1 MCSKTKRIKLFFI
14 AAFILFAAG
23 CGEGIEPGLDPV
35 TNPRLFG
42 FAGTIDFI
50 GDWPDSVMRTHIV
63 VFRNPLLTA
72 ADFNPLNL
80 AFVSDSI
87 PYNTQS
93 FRYFSTVNPMFPIAL
108 AGEYKYV
115 AVVQSKAISLSLN
128 REDWYVV
135 GLYQAPPNS
144 GTPAAINIPSA
155 GIVDNINIVCD
166 YNNPPPQ
173 PPGGEPR

>member
-1 MCSKTKRIKLFFI
+1 MCLKTKIKKIFLTTLLLI
-14 AAFILFAAG
+14 SLIG
-23 CGEGIEPGLDPV
+23 CEGGIDPGLDPA
-35 TNPRLFG
+35 THPRPFG

-50 GDWPDSVMRTHIV
+50 GAWPDSVMRTHIV
-63 VFRNPLLTA
+63 VFRNPLLSA

-93 FRYFSTVNPMFPIAL
+93 IRYFSTVNPLFAIATP
-108 AGEYKYV
+108 GEYKYV

-135 GLYQAPPNS
+135 GLYQVPPTS
-144 GTPAAINIPSA
+144 GTPASINVPNA
-155 GIVDNINIVCD
+155 GIVDNVNIICD

-173 PPGGEPR
+173 PPGGEPK

>member
-1 MCSKTKRIKLFFI
+1 MCSKNKTK
-14 AAFILFAAG
+14 FILLTVILLTTLFG
-23 CGEGIEPGLDPV
+23 CEGGIEPGLDPV
-35 TNPRLFG
+35 THPRLFG

-50 GDWPDSVMRTHIV
+50 GSWPDSVTRTHIV
-63 VFRNPLLTA
+63 VFRNPLLSA

-87 PYNTQS
+87 PYNTTS
-93 FRYFSTVNPMFPIAL
+93 IRYFSTVNPFFPIAT

-135 GLYQAPPNS
+135 GLYQVPSNS
-144 GTPAAINIPSA
+144 GTPAAINVPSA
-155 GIVDNINIVCD
+155 GVVDNINMICD